1 MINSLTKALFS
12 TRLMAVLFVVFATA
26 MALGTFVESWY
37 SIQTARIWIYNAW
50 WFEGIMLF
58 FVINFMGNIK
68 RYQLWKRE
76 KWAVLLLHLSWIL
89 IIAGA
94 FVTRYI
100 SYEGVMPI
108 REGQEANFFLS
119 EKTYVT
125 AFVDGEF
132 EGEPLRK
139 SLQDVVLFSKEANN
153 KLDWNEDFKGKPFRI
168 QYAGFIEGAEETLVE
183 DTTGATYLKVVES
196 SGGERHDHFIK
207 EGEVT
212 SIHNVLFALNHPT
225 QGAINISTK
234 DSAYTIETPFE
245 GTFLRMADQLQGEVF
260 KDTVQ
265 VLQLR
270 SLYSV
275 AGMQFVFPDP
285 VIKGSYGIKEMK
297 AEDKFKGN
305 PNAIFLDI
313 TVADQTQRVGLL
325 GGQYIIN
332 DPKKVN
338 VGGFDFHLSYGSI
351 RHELP
356 FTIQLNDFVAERYPG
371 TEKSYSSY
379 MSKVTVKDEQSF
391 DYDIYMNHILDHRG
405 YRFFQASFDPDEK
418 GTVLSVNHDYW
429 GTWITYIGYFLL
441 YTGLMG
447 IMFYGKTRFRSLGE
461 KLNEIKAKKATLTTL
476 LVLGLLL
483 PSMAQ
488 EHADTTHGLMPTK
501 QQIDSVLKATK
512 VDKAHA
518 EKFGALVIQDDG
530 GRMKPINT
538 FASELLRKMSK
549 SDVFMGMDA
558 NQALLSMMLNPAA
571 WYHAEFMYLKKD
583 NDSLHNLLGIEKG
596 AKYVKAIDFFT
607 PTGDY
612 KLAPYLQ
619 DAYATNTPN
628 QFQKDFKT
636 SDQRLGLLNRALQG
650 EIFKIFPIPDHDNNK
665 WISTMDYRAD
675 NTLIRDTLY
684 ANFVNNSIPF
694 YIMTLRNALK
704 TGDYSESDKILEAF
718 NKNQHNYGTAVM
730 PSDSKIKAEILYN
743 KYDIFKNLFSWYMYV
758 GTLLF
763 VVLLIQ
769 IFKDSKGIRL
779 TAKILG
785 YAIFALFALHTA
797 GLIARWYVSGH
808 APWSDAYESMIYVA
822 WATMGMGVLFA
833 KKSPLTLAS
842 TAFVT
847 SMVLMIAHW
856 SWMDLA
862 IANLQPVLDSY
873 WLMIHVAVIVGSYGP
888 FTLGLIIGAVV
899 LLLMLFTTNENKPK
913 MTLAIKELTIVNE
926 LALTVGLVMLTI
938 GNFLGGQWANE
949 SWGRYW
955 GWDPKETW
963 ALVSIMVYAFV
974 VHMRIVP
981 GLRGTWAFNFASVV
995 AFASIMMTYFGVNFY
1010 LSGLHSYASG
1020 EKIITPSFVYY
1031 SVVIVAILG
1040 ALSYW
1045 RYKVHYKKK

>member
-1 MINSLTKALFS
+1 M
-12 TRLMAVLFVVFATA
+12 
-26 MALGTFVESWY
+26 
-37 SIQTARIWIYNAW
+37 
-50 WFEGIMLF
+50 
-58 FVINFMGNIK
+58 
-68 RYQLWKRE
+68 
-76 KWAVLLLHLSWIL
+76 
-89 IIAGA
+89 
-94 FVTRYI
+94 
-100 SYEGVMPI
+100 
-108 REGQEANFFLS
+108 
-119 EKTYVT
+119 
-125 AFVDGEF
+125 
-132 EGEPLRK
+132 
-139 SLQDVVLFSKEANN
+139 
-153 KLDWNEDFKGKPFRI
+153 
-168 QYAGFIEGAEETLVE
+168 
-183 DTTGATYLKVVES
+183 
-196 SGGERHDHFIK
+196 
-207 EGEVT
+207 
-212 SIHNVLFALNHPT
+212 
-225 QGAINISTK
+225 
-234 DSAYTIETPFE
+234 
-245 GTFLRMADQLQGEVF
+245 
-260 KDTVQ
+260 
-265 VLQLR
+265 
-270 SLYSV
+270 
-275 AGMQFVFPDP
+275 
-285 VIKGSYGIKEMK
+285 
-297 AEDKFKGN
+297 
-305 PNAIFLDI
+305 
-313 TVADQTQRVGLL
+313 
-325 GGQYIIN
+325 
-332 DPKKVN
+332 
-338 VGGFDFHLSYGSI
+338 
-351 RHELP
+351 
-356 FTIQLNDFVAERYPG
+356 
-371 TEKSYSSY
+371 
-379 MSKVTVKDEQSF
+379 
-391 DYDIYMNHILDHRG
+391 
-405 YRFFQASFDPDEK
+405 
-418 GTVLSVNHDYW
+418 
-429 GTWITYIGYFLL
+429 
-441 YTGLMG
+441 
-447 IMFYGKTRFRSLGE
+447 
-461 KLNEIKAKKATLTTL
+461 
-476 LVLGLLL
+476 LGLLL

-856 SWMDLA
+856 SWMDPA

>member
-1 MINSLTKALFS
+1 
-12 TRLMAVLFVVFATA
+12 
-26 MALGTFVESWY
+26 
-37 SIQTARIWIYNAW
+37 
-50 WFEGIMLF
+50 
-58 FVINFMGNIK
+58 
-68 RYQLWKRE
+68 
-76 KWAVLLLHLSWIL
+76 
-89 IIAGA
+89 
-94 FVTRYI
+94 
-100 SYEGVMPI
+100 
-108 REGQEANFFLS
+108 
-119 EKTYVT
+119 
-125 AFVDGEF
+125 
-132 EGEPLRK
+132 
-139 SLQDVVLFSKEANN
+139 
-153 KLDWNEDFKGKPFRI
+153 
-168 QYAGFIEGAEETLVE
+168 
-183 DTTGATYLKVVES
+183 
-196 SGGERHDHFIK
+196 
-207 EGEVT
+207 
-212 SIHNVLFALNHPT
+212 
-225 QGAINISTK
+225 
-234 DSAYTIETPFE
+234 
-245 GTFLRMADQLQGEVF
+245 
-260 KDTVQ
+260 
-265 VLQLR
+265 
-270 SLYSV
+270 
-275 AGMQFVFPDP
+275 MQFVFPDP

-856 SWMDLA
+856 SWMDPA

>member
-1 MINSLTKALFS
+1 M
-12 TRLMAVLFVVFATA
+12 
-26 MALGTFVESWY
+26 
-37 SIQTARIWIYNAW
+37 
-50 WFEGIMLF
+50 
-58 FVINFMGNIK
+58 
-68 RYQLWKRE
+68 
-76 KWAVLLLHLSWIL
+76 
-89 IIAGA
+89 
-94 FVTRYI
+94 
-100 SYEGVMPI
+100 
-108 REGQEANFFLS
+108 
-119 EKTYVT
+119 
-125 AFVDGEF
+125 
-132 EGEPLRK
+132 
-139 SLQDVVLFSKEANN
+139 
-153 KLDWNEDFKGKPFRI
+153 EDK
-168 QYAGFIEGAEETLVE
+168 
-183 DTTGATYLKVVES
+183 
-196 SGGERHDHFIK
+196 RHDHFIK

-245 GTFLRMADQLQGEVF
+245 GTFLRMANQLQGEVF

-856 SWMDLA
+856 SWMDPA